1 MNYEDSR
8 NALFVEPNAYIQKF
22 DNSDKTKKI
31 VFQEPYECM
40 PPHYLN
46 NDFKKKECDCVPKP
60 KNENNQQKP
69 NFDFKNLM
77 PLMSMFTK
85 NSNLNE
91 IVSLFSK
98 SGGVNLQNLL
108 TSVLSNKDMFG
119 GILKLFKGNK
129 NQKVNNKKEIV
140 TTDYQIKNYTKVE

>member
-1 MNYEDSR
+1 MNFEDSR

-22 DNSDKTKKI
+22 DNPGKTKKI

-46 NDFKKKECDCVPKP
+46 NDFKKGDCDCLKKSKCEKQPTKT
-60 KNENNQQKP
+60 

-85 NSNLNE
+85 NSNLND

-98 SGGVNLQNLL
+98 SGGVDLQNVL
-108 TSVLSNKDMFG
+108 TSVLSNKDMLG

-129 NQKVNNKKEIV
+129 KQKIDNKKEIV